1 MNENWSL
8 PRLLISWIKNSKHPA
23 STIFLHVHFK
33 TYQRFRFCE
42 PDFDVAQMLKNR
54 FIMLLKAYYCTATH
68 HTHAHTHPV
77 LMKFRLCYY
86 VTFKNTPKQKIKK
99 SKMMLNLCDVKRMHA
114 LRHCWCKRLPLSN
127 LRLWLQFTST
137 DTAANHHTR
146 FLSWNWQ
153 FSALV
158 IYHCNVSKRYG
169 KWKTTVFKIKCPLT
183 QEEM

>member
-1 MNENWSL
+1 MC
-8 PRLLISWIKNSKHPA
+8 ISKLTRGSDSVNLTLMSRRCWRIGSSCSWKH
-23 STIFLHVHFK
+23 II
-33 TYQRFRFCE
+33 
-42 PDFDVAQMLKNR
+42 AQPP
-54 FIMLLKAYYCTATH
+54 II
-68 HTHAHTHPV
+68 HTHTHPV